1 MKFRKRLLSFALAAA
16 TLLGMFSGSI
26 TAQAASVQD
35 VYMIDLP
42 RSGDAQPSG
51 WGHPALSFVGGWST
65 SSSDHFTAKAL
76 GSYDG
81 QVAYCIE
88 VGIPLR
94 QGDSLSEK
102 GEDFWDNYPA
112 GLNPTIAPNIMRSL
126 VGRVLQ
132 YGYTGTNSL
141 SWRSTN
147 PEDAQ
152 AMANEIATQFLIWET
167 IVGERD
173 ASFNHVGTGGK
184 NRILDMLAGNHP
196 LHGEI
201 MAHYNRIVGAV
212 QNHTKLPSF
221 LERSSGAAQT
231 VKLIWDGS
239 HYTATLN
246 DANGVL
252 GNYSFSSSTP
262 GIHFSVSGNRLTI
275 STETAPA
282 GTVDITANKTN
293 SQRKAVITW
302 TDGTKGN
309 NPSGQLQDVVT
320 YGQSVSDPVQGF
332 LKVKVDYGK
341 VKLVKTSEDGVVEGI
356 PFTISGN
363 GITKNVV
370 TGKDGSI
377 EIPNLTPGTYTV
389 TEGSIDRYEPQATQR
404 VTVVGGKTATVTFH
418 NTLKRGQL
426 KVTKSS
432 EDGFHEGV
440 TFHLSGTSLAGLA
453 VDEYATTGKDGI
465 AVFENVLISGA
476 APYTLEEVETATRY
490 VVPAAQ
496 TAAIRWNEVTG
507 KTVTNI
513 LKKFNVTA
521 VKSDRETEAP
531 QGDATLAGAVYGIY
545 KGGELVNS
553 YTTDANGQF
562 ITKEY
567 VCGDDWT
574 IREISPSE
582 GYLLDPTVY
591 PVGASAG
598 NFTIEHNMVSCDMAE
613 QVIKGR
619 VAIIKHCDDGE
630 TQVETPEV
638 GAVFEIYR
646 SAAGSYSEAK
656 ESERDILT
664 CDEAGYAA
672 SKALPY
678 GVYTIH
684 QVSGWEGRELIDD
697 FQVRITE
704 DGKTYPFLIN
714 NAVFKSKIEI
724 VKKDAETGRIIPVAG
739 IGFKVRDLATGEW
752 ISQSY
757 NYPEPATIDV
767 FYTSDSGKLMLPEEL
782 PFGEYEIVEQ
792 CTAYGY
798 VLDGTSVRF
807 TVDGS
812 QQVVTVE
819 KSNLA
824 QKGRIT
830 VQKTGEVFAS
840 VAEAD
845 GLYQPIYEVQGLPGA
860 VYEVVAAEDVLT
872 ADGTLR
878 AEKGSVVATLTTDAS
893 GKAVSGLLYLG
904 RYTITEK
911 TAPENMVL
919 NPEPQEV
926 TLAYAGQ
933 TVEVTE
939 TGAAFSNDRQRAAL
953 RLQKTLEQDER
964 FQLGMH
970 GEWAAVSFGLFATKD
985 LQAADGSVIPADGL
999 LEIIGINETGDALF
1013 LTDLPVGSFYVR
1025 ELAADSHY
1033 LTDGSKYPVVF
1044 AYAGQ
1049 DVATVELAVNGGDA
1063 IENTLKRGKITGL
1076 KVDQDG
1082 FELAGAK
1089 IGLFGPNAEAFTEDT
1104 ALLVTESNEIG
1115 YFEFA
1120 GVPVGSWIVREIAAP
1135 TGFVLSE
1142 KAYPVEVT
1150 EDGQTIEIEMENQII
1165 RGTVEVLKTDAD
1177 YPDNVLTGAAFAV
1190 YADVDGNGK
1199 FDAAIDRKAGELEET
1214 ESGRYR
1220 LEGLVYGSYFL
1231 HEEKAPEFFQ
1241 PDDGYHLFQIEE
1253 DGAVVTVE
1261 TEAGKGFANR
1271 AQTGSLKIIKT
1282 AEDKEVAGRSFLV
1295 VGKTY
1300 TGQSYEQVF
1309 KTDESGEIHIDGL
1322 RVGEYTISEVSEES
1336 NARYVLPDAQTVK
1349 IGAEEET
1356 TVELYNRIKVGS
1368 LSITKTDAST
1378 GKPIKGCHFE
1388 VLDQD
1393 GNVLREGTTDKH
1405 GVATFEAL
1413 PCGDYFYRE
1422 SQAADGYRL
1431 DDTAFPFSIREDG
1444 EIVKAE
1450 MTNEQ
1455 IPPKTDIPKT
1465 GDTTNLPLFIGLALI
1480 SLGAIGVLAVYQKRH
1495 KRKEDEE

>member
-1 MKFRKRLLSFALAAA
+1 MKLRKRLLSFALAAA

-26 TAQAASVQD
+26 TAQAASVQSI
-35 VYMIDLP
+35 YMIDLP

-51 WGHPALSFVGGWST
+51 WGHPALSFMGGWST
-65 SSSDHFTAKAL
+65 NSSDHFTAKAL
-76 GSYDG
+76 GSYDS

-152 AMANEIATQFLIWET
+152 KMANEIATQFLIWET

-173 ASFNHVGTGGK
+173 ASFNHVGGGK

-196 LHGEI
+196 LHGQI
-201 MAHYNRIVGAV
+201 MAHYNRIAGAV

-221 LERSSGAAQT
+221 MAKSSGSAQT
-231 VKLIWDGS
+231 VKLLWDGS

-246 DANGVL
+246 DTNGVL
-252 GNYSFSSSTP
+252 GNYTFSSSTP
-262 GIHFSVSGNRLTI
+262 GVSFSVSGNRLAIT
-275 STETAPA
+275 SETAPA

-320 YGQSVSDPVQGF
+320 YGQNVSDPVQGF

-363 GITKNVV
+363 GISKNVV

-377 EIPNLTPGTYTV
+377 EIPNLAPGTYTV
-389 TEGSIDRYEPQATQR
+389 TEGSIDRYLPQDTQR
-404 VTVVGGKTATVTFH
+404 VTVIGGKTATVTF
-418 NTLKRGQL
+418 NNVLKRGQL

-432 EDGFHEGV
+432 EDGLNADV
-440 TFHLSGTSLAGLA
+440 AFHLSGTSLSGLA
-453 VDEYATTGKDGI
+453 VDEYATTDETGV
-465 AVFENVLISGA
+465 AVFENILISGTS
-476 APYTLEEVETATRY
+476 PYTLEEVDTATRY

-521 VKSDRETEAP
+521 VKSDRETGAP

-545 KGGELVNS
+545 KGGELVDS
-553 YTTDANGQF
+553 YTTDVGGQF

-574 IREISPSE
+574 LREISPSE

-613 QVIKGR
+613 QAIKGR

-630 TQVETPEV
+630 TQVETPEA
-638 GAVFEIYR
+638 GAVFEVYR
-646 SAAGSYSEAK
+646 SAAGSFADAK
-656 ESERDILT
+656 ESERDTLT

-678 GVYTIH
+678 GIYTVH
-684 QVSGWEGRELIDD
+684 QASGWEGRELIGD
-697 FQVRITE
+697 FQVRVTE
-704 DGKTYPFLIN
+704 DGKTYPFIIN

-757 NYPEPATIDV
+757 NYPEPTTIDV

-782 PFGEYEIVEQ
+782 PFGDYEIVEQ

-798 VLDGTSVRF
+798 VLDGTPVRF

-830 VQKTGEVFAS
+830 IQKSGEVFAS
-840 VAEAD
+840 VAEAE
-845 GLYQPIYEVQGLPGA
+845 GLYQPVYEVQGLPGA
-860 VYEVVAAEDVLT
+860 VYEIVAAEDILT

-878 AEKGSVVATLTTDAS
+878 AEKGSLVATLTTGED

-911 TAPENMVL
+911 TAPEKMVL
-919 NPEPQEV
+919 NPKPQDV

-933 TVEVTE
+933 SVEVTE
-939 TGAAFSNDRQRAAL
+939 TGAAFSNDRQKAAL
-953 RLQKTLEQDER
+953 SLKKALEQDET

-970 GEWAAVSFGLFATKD
+970 GEWAAVSFGLFASRD
-985 LQAADGSVIPADGL
+985 VQAADGSIIPADGL
-999 LEIIGINETGDALF
+999 LEITGIDENGNASF
-1013 LTDLPVGSFYVR
+1013 KTDLPIGSFYVQ
-1025 ELAADSHY
+1025 ELATDSHY
-1033 LTDGSKYPVVF
+1033 LTDGAKYPLDF
-1044 AYAGQ
+1044 SYAGQ
-1049 DVATVELAVNGGDA
+1049 DVSTVELTANNGAA

-1089 IGLFGPNAEAFTEDT
+1089 IGLFRPEADTFTEET

-1115 YFEFA
+1115 YFEFT
-1120 GVPVGSWIVREIAAP
+1120 GIPTGSWVVREIAAP
-1135 TGFVLSE
+1135 TGFVLSGE
-1142 KAYPVEVT
+1142 AYPVEVT
-1150 EDGQTIEIEMENQII
+1150 EDGQTIEIEIENQII
-1165 RGTVEVLKTDAD
+1165 RGAVEVLKTDAD
-1177 YPDNVLTGAAFAV
+1177 YPEHLLTGAAFAV
-1190 YADVDGNGK
+1190 YADVDNNGK
-1199 FDAAIDRKAGELEET
+1199 FNADIDRKAGELEET
-1214 ESGRYR
+1214 EPGRYR
-1220 LEGLVYGSYFL
+1220 LENLVYGFYFL
-1231 HEEKAPEFFQ
+1231 HEETAPEFYK
-1241 PDDGYHLFQIEE
+1241 PDEGYHLFRIEE
-1253 DGAVVTVE
+1253 DGAVMTVE
-1261 TEAGKGFANR
+1261 TEAGEGFANQ

-1300 TGQSYEQVF
+1300 TGESYEQTF
-1309 KTDESGEIHIDGL
+1309 TTDASGEIHIEGL

-1356 TVELYNRIKVGS
+1356 VVELYNRIKVGS

-1388 VLDQD
+1388 VLDAD
-1393 GNVLREGTTDKH
+1393 GNVLRDGTTDKN

-1413 PCGDYFYRE
+1413 PYGDYFYRE
-1422 SQAADGYRL
+1422 SKAADGYQL
-1431 DDTAFPFSIREDG
+1431 DDTAFPFSIRADG

-1455 IPPKTDIPKT
+1455 IPPKTDLPKT
-1465 GDTTNLPLFIGLALI
+1465 GDNTNLPLFVGLALA